1 MKRFLF
7 ILNLL
12 LCIGSA
18 AQAQTYTQHLQ
29 EKKQGKANVT
39 VTQSREIETLV
50 NGANVSAR
58 KPAIDNHTTNN
69 AHKTDNAPIKKQ
81 NNQEQAQQ
89 KHTANPIKAKTTT
102 TPTANSTLLMSSM
115 PTTAKPKARRTTTTR
130 WKSQLS
136 TCARR

>member
-69 AHKTDNAPIKKQ
+69 AHKTDNAPIK
-81 NNQEQAQQ
+81 
-89 KHTANPIKAKTTT
+89 
-102 TPTANSTLLMSSM
+102 
-115 PTTAKPKARRTTTTR
+115 
-130 WKSQLS
+130 
-136 TCARR
+136 